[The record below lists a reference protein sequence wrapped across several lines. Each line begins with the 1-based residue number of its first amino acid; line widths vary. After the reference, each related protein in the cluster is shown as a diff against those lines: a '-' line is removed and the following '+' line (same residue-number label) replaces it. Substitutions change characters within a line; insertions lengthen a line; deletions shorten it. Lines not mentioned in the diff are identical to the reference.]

1 MDYKIEWFII
11 CNMINDKNHY
21 LFLFVA
27 ISLCIH
33 IVVLY
38 FFNHKTKMMIS
49 NDELIVNIIQIQ
61 QKLDD
66 QVLETLPQKEII
78 PQAIEKIKK
87 DQKKFK
93 EKIIQEIIKEKESLD
108 QEIKPIEEIE
118 KPKQISIDS
127 DFIQSKISDLISDKA
142 IQQRT
147 RVISSQTKERDYQS
161 YFQSWKN
168 KVEKIGALNYPKAAR
183 SGINETLI
191 MTVTLNQSGEVINIQ
206 MNKSSGV
213 RELDDAAEN
222 IVRLGSPYA
231 PFPESFKEKLDTLQ
245 IRRVWRFSNS
255 LGDTSDR

>member
-1 MDYKIEWFII
+1 
-11 CNMINDKNHY
+11 
-21 LFLFVA
+21 
-27 ISLCIH
+27 
-33 IVVLY
+33 
-38 FFNHKTKMMIS
+38 MIS

-61 QKLDD
+61 QKLED
-66 QVLETLPQKEII
+66 QVTETSPKKEII

-93 EKIIQEIIKEKESLD
+93 EKIIQEIIKEKESD

-127 DFIQSKISDLISDKA
+127 DFIQSKISDLISDKV

-213 RELDDAAEN
+213 KDLDDAAEN

>member
-1 MDYKIEWFII
+1 
-11 CNMINDKNHY
+11 MI
-21 LFLFVA
+21 
-27 ISLCIH
+27 
-33 IVVLY
+33 
-38 FFNHKTKMMIS
+38 T

-61 QKLDD
+61 QKLED
-66 QVLETLPQKEII
+66 QVTEASPKKEII

-93 EKIIQEIIKEKESLD
+93 EKIIQEIIKEKESD

-127 DFIQSKISDLISDKA
+127 DFIQSKISDLISDKV

-213 RELDDAAEN
+213 KDLDDAAEN

-255 LGDTSDR
+255 LGDTNDR

>member
-1 MDYKIEWFII
+1 
-11 CNMINDKNHY
+11 
-21 LFLFVA
+21 
-27 ISLCIH
+27 
-33 IVVLY
+33 
-38 FFNHKTKMMIS
+38 MIS
-49 NDELIVNIIQIQ
+49 NDELIVNMIQIQ
-61 QKLDD
+61 QKSEDK
-66 QVLETLPQKEII
+66 VSEISTKKEII

-93 EKIIQEIIKEKESLD
+93 EKIIQEIIKEKESD

-127 DFIQSKISDLISDKA
+127 DFIQSKISDLISDKV

-213 RELDDAAEN
+213 KDLDDAAEN

>member
-1 MDYKIEWFII
+1 
-11 CNMINDKNHY
+11 MI
-21 LFLFVA
+21 
-27 ISLCIH
+27 
-33 IVVLY
+33 
-38 FFNHKTKMMIS
+38 T

-61 QKLDD
+61 QKLED
-66 QVLETLPQKEII
+66 QVTETSPKKEII

-93 EKIIQEIIKEKESLD
+93 EKIIQEIIKEKESD

-127 DFIQSKISDLISDKA
+127 DFIQSKISDLISDKV

-213 RELDDAAEN
+213 KGLDDAAEN

>member
-1 MDYKIEWFII
+1 
-11 CNMINDKNHY
+11 
-21 LFLFVA
+21 
-27 ISLCIH
+27 
-33 IVVLY
+33 
-38 FFNHKTKMMIS
+38 MIS

-61 QKLDD
+61 QTSED
-66 QVLETLPQKEII
+66 QVSETTPTKEIT

-87 DQKKFK
+87 DQRKFK
-93 EKIIQEIIKEKESLD
+93 EKIIQEIVKEEESLD
-108 QEIKPIEEIE
+108 QEIKAIQEIE

-127 DFIQSKISDLISDKA
+127 DFIQSKISDLISNKVV
-142 IQQRT
+142 QQRT

-191 MTVTLNQSGEVINIQ
+191 MTVTLNQMGEVINIQ
-206 MNKSSGV
+206 INKSSGV
-213 RELDDAAEN
+213 KDLDDAAEN

-231 PFPESFKEKLDTLQ
+231 PFPDSIKEKLDTLQ

>member
-1 MDYKIEWFII
+1 
-11 CNMINDKNHY
+11 MI
-21 LFLFVA
+21 
-27 ISLCIH
+27 
-33 IVVLY
+33 
-38 FFNHKTKMMIS
+38 T

-61 QKLDD
+61 QKLED
-66 QVLETLPQKEII
+66 QVTETSPKKEII

-93 EKIIQEIIKEKESLD
+93 EKIIQEIIKEKESD

-127 DFIQSKISDLISDKA
+127 DFIQSKISDLISDKM

-213 RELDDAAEN
+213 KDLDDAAEN

>member
-1 MDYKIEWFII
+1 
-11 CNMINDKNHY
+11 MI
-21 LFLFVA
+21 
-27 ISLCIH
+27 
-33 IVVLY
+33 
-38 FFNHKTKMMIS
+38 T

-61 QKLDD
+61 QKLED
-66 QVLETLPQKEII
+66 QVTEASPKKEII

-93 EKIIQEIIKEKESLD
+93 EKIIQEIIKEKESD

-213 RELDDAAEN
+213 KDLDDAAEN

>member
-1 MDYKIEWFII
+1 
-11 CNMINDKNHY
+11 MI
-21 LFLFVA
+21 
-27 ISLCIH
+27 
-33 IVVLY
+33 
-38 FFNHKTKMMIS
+38 T

-61 QKLDD
+61 QKLED
-66 QVLETLPQKEII
+66 QVTETSPKKEII

-93 EKIIQEIIKEKESLD
+93 EKIIQEIIKEKESD

-127 DFIQSKISDLISDKA
+127 DFIQSKISDLISDKV

-213 RELDDAAEN
+213 KDLDDAAEN

-255 LGDTSDR
+255 LGDTNDR

>member
-1 MDYKIEWFII
+1 
-11 CNMINDKNHY
+11 MI
-21 LFLFVA
+21 
-27 ISLCIH
+27 
-33 IVVLY
+33 
-38 FFNHKTKMMIS
+38 T

-61 QKLDD
+61 QKLED
-66 QVLETLPQKEII
+66 QVTETSPKKEII

-93 EKIIQEIIKEKESLD
+93 EKIIQEIIKEKESD

-127 DFIQSKISDLISDKA
+127 DFIQSKISDLISDKV

-183 SGINETLI
+183 SGINETLV

-213 RELDDAAEN
+213 KDLDDAAEN

-231 PFPESFKEKLDTLQ
+231 PFPESFKEKLDTLR

>member
-1 MDYKIEWFII
+1 
-11 CNMINDKNHY
+11 MI
-21 LFLFVA
+21 
-27 ISLCIH
+27 
-33 IVVLY
+33 
-38 FFNHKTKMMIS
+38 T
-49 NDELIVNIIQIQ
+49 NDELIVNIIQIK
-61 QKLDD
+61 QKLED
-66 QVLETLPQKEII
+66 QVTETSPKKEII

-93 EKIIQEIIKEKESLD
+93 EKIIQEIIKEKESD

-127 DFIQSKISDLISDKA
+127 DFIQSKISDLISDKV

-213 RELDDAAEN
+213 KDLDDAAEN

>member
-1 MDYKIEWFII
+1 
-11 CNMINDKNHY
+11 MI
-21 LFLFVA
+21 
-27 ISLCIH
+27 
-33 IVVLY
+33 
-38 FFNHKTKMMIS
+38 T

-61 QKLDD
+61 QKLED
-66 QVLETLPQKEII
+66 QVTETSPKKEII

-93 EKIIQEIIKEKESLD
+93 EKIIQEIIKEKESD

-127 DFIQSKISDLISDKA
+127 DFIQSKISDLISDKE

-213 RELDDAAEN
+213 KDLDDAAEN

>member
-1 MDYKIEWFII
+1 
-11 CNMINDKNHY
+11 MI
-21 LFLFVA
+21 
-27 ISLCIH
+27 
-33 IVVLY
+33 
-38 FFNHKTKMMIS
+38 T

-61 QKLDD
+61 QKLED
-66 QVLETLPQKEII
+66 QATETSPKKEII

-93 EKIIQEIIKEKESLD
+93 EKIIQEIIKEKESD

-127 DFIQSKISDLISDKA
+127 DFIQSKISDLISDKV

-213 RELDDAAEN
+213 KDLDDAAEN

>member
-1 MDYKIEWFII
+1 
-11 CNMINDKNHY
+11 MI
-21 LFLFVA
+21 
-27 ISLCIH
+27 
-33 IVVLY
+33 
-38 FFNHKTKMMIS
+38 T

-61 QKLDD
+61 QKLED
-66 QVLETLPQKEII
+66 QVTETSPKKEII

-93 EKIIQEIIKEKESLD
+93 EKIIQEIIKEKESD

-118 KPKQISIDS
+118 KPKQMSIDS
-127 DFIQSKISDLISDKA
+127 DFIQSKISDLISDKV

-213 RELDDAAEN
+213 KDLDDAAEN

>member
-1 MDYKIEWFII
+1 
-11 CNMINDKNHY
+11 MI
-21 LFLFVA
+21 
-27 ISLCIH
+27 
-33 IVVLY
+33 
-38 FFNHKTKMMIS
+38 T
-49 NDELIVNIIQIQ
+49 NDELIVNMIQIQ
-61 QKLDD
+61 QKLED
-66 QVLETLPQKEII
+66 QVTETSPKKEII

-93 EKIIQEIIKEKESLD
+93 EKIIQEIIKEKESD

-127 DFIQSKISDLISDKA
+127 DFIQSKISDLISDKV

-183 SGINETLI
+183 SGINETLV

-213 RELDDAAEN
+213 KDLDDAAEN

>member
-1 MDYKIEWFII
+1 
-11 CNMINDKNHY
+11 MI
-21 LFLFVA
+21 
-27 ISLCIH
+27 
-33 IVVLY
+33 
-38 FFNHKTKMMIS
+38 T

-61 QKLDD
+61 QKSED
-66 QVLETLPQKEII
+66 QVSEISTKKEII

-93 EKIIQEIIKEKESLD
+93 EKIIQEIIKEKESD

-127 DFIQSKISDLISDKA
+127 DFIQSKISDLISDKV

-213 RELDDAAEN
+213 KDLDDAAEN

-245 IRRVWRFSNS
+245 IQRVWRFSNS
-255 LGDTSDR
+255 LGDTNDR

>member
-1 MDYKIEWFII
+1 
-11 CNMINDKNHY
+11 MI
-21 LFLFVA
+21 
-27 ISLCIH
+27 
-33 IVVLY
+33 
-38 FFNHKTKMMIS
+38 T

-61 QKLDD
+61 QKLED
-66 QVLETLPQKEII
+66 QVTETSPKKEII

-93 EKIIQEIIKEKESLD
+93 EKIIQEIIKEKESD

-127 DFIQSKISDLISDKA
+127 DFIQSKISDLISDKV

-183 SGINETLI
+183 SGINETLV

-213 RELDDAAEN
+213 KDLDDAAEN

>member
-1 MDYKIEWFII
+1 
-11 CNMINDKNHY
+11 MI
-21 LFLFVA
+21 
-27 ISLCIH
+27 
-33 IVVLY
+33 
-38 FFNHKTKMMIS
+38 T
-49 NDELIVNIIQIQ
+49 NDELIVNMIQIQ
-61 QKLDD
+61 QKLED
-66 QVLETLPQKEII
+66 QVTETSPQKEII

-93 EKIIQEIIKEKESLD
+93 EKIIQEIIKEKESD

-127 DFIQSKISDLISDKA
+127 DFIQSKISDLISDKV

-213 RELDDAAEN
+213 KDLDDAAEN

>member
-1 MDYKIEWFII
+1 
-11 CNMINDKNHY
+11 MI
-21 LFLFVA
+21 
-27 ISLCIH
+27 
-33 IVVLY
+33 
-38 FFNHKTKMMIS
+38 T

-61 QKLDD
+61 QKLED
-66 QVLETLPQKEII
+66 QVTEASPKKEII

-93 EKIIQEIIKEKESLD
+93 EKIIQEIIKEKESD

-127 DFIQSKISDLISDKA
+127 DFIQSKISDLISDKV

-213 RELDDAAEN
+213 KDLDDAAEN

>member
-1 MDYKIEWFII
+1 M
-11 CNMINDKNHY
+11 
-21 LFLFVA
+21 V
-27 ISLCIH
+27 
-33 IVVLY
+33 
-38 FFNHKTKMMIS
+38 T

-61 QKLDD
+61 QKLED
-66 QVLETLPQKEII
+66 QVTETSPKKEII

-93 EKIIQEIIKEKESLD
+93 EKIIQEIIKEKESD

-127 DFIQSKISDLISDKA
+127 DFIQSKISDLISDKV

-213 RELDDAAEN
+213 KDLDDAAEN

>member
-1 MDYKIEWFII
+1 
-11 CNMINDKNHY
+11 MIN
-21 LFLFVA
+21 
-27 ISLCIH
+27 
-33 IVVLY
+33 
-38 FFNHKTKMMIS
+38 
-49 NDELIVNIIQIQ
+49 NDEFIVNIVQIQ

-66 QVLETLPQKEII
+66 QVSETSPKKEII

-93 EKIIQEIIKEKESLD
+93 EKIQEIIKEKESLD

>member
-1 MDYKIEWFII
+1 MF
-11 CNMINDKNHY
+11 
-21 LFLFVA
+21 
-27 ISLCIH
+27 
-33 IVVLY
+33 
-38 FFNHKTKMMIS
+38 S

-61 QKLDD
+61 QKLED
-66 QVLETLPQKEII
+66 QVSEKAPKKDII

-93 EKIIQEIIKEKESLD
+93 EKIIQEIIKEKESD

-127 DFIQSKISDLISDKA
+127 DFIQSKISDLISDKV

-213 RELDDAAEN
+213 KDLDDAAEN

>member
-1 MDYKIEWFII
+1 
-11 CNMINDKNHY
+11 MI
-21 LFLFVA
+21 
-27 ISLCIH
+27 
-33 IVVLY
+33 
-38 FFNHKTKMMIS
+38 T

-61 QKLDD
+61 QKLED
-66 QVLETLPQKEII
+66 QVTETSPKKEII

-93 EKIIQEIIKEKESLD
+93 EKIIQEIIKEKESD

-183 SGINETLI
+183 SGINETLV

-213 RELDDAAEN
+213 KDLDDAAEN

-255 LGDTSDR
+255 LGDTSVR

>member
-1 MDYKIEWFII
+1 
-11 CNMINDKNHY
+11 MI
-21 LFLFVA
+21 
-27 ISLCIH
+27 
-33 IVVLY
+33 
-38 FFNHKTKMMIS
+38 T

-61 QKLDD
+61 QKLED
-66 QVLETLPQKEII
+66 QVTEASPKKEII

-93 EKIIQEIIKEKESLD
+93 EKIIQEIIKEKESD

-127 DFIQSKISDLISDKA
+127 DFIQSKISDLISDKV

-183 SGINETLI
+183 SGINETLV

-213 RELDDAAEN
+213 KDLDDAAEN

-255 LGDTSDR
+255 LGDTNDR

>member
-1 MDYKIEWFII
+1 
-11 CNMINDKNHY
+11 MI
-21 LFLFVA
+21 
-27 ISLCIH
+27 
-33 IVVLY
+33 
-38 FFNHKTKMMIS
+38 T

-61 QKLDD
+61 QKSED
-66 QVLETLPQKEII
+66 QVSETSTKKEII

-93 EKIIQEIIKEKESLD
+93 EKIIQEIIKEKESD

-213 RELDDAAEN
+213 KDLDDAAEN

>member
-1 MDYKIEWFII
+1 
-11 CNMINDKNHY
+11 
-21 LFLFVA
+21 
-27 ISLCIH
+27 
-33 IVVLY
+33 
-38 FFNHKTKMMIS
+38 MIS

-61 QKLDD
+61 QKSED
-66 QVLETLPQKEII
+66 QVSETSPKKEII

-93 EKIIQEIIKEKESLD
+93 EKIIQEIIKEKESD

-127 DFIQSKISDLISDKA
+127 DFIQSKISDLISDKV

-213 RELDDAAEN
+213 KDLDDAAEN

>member
-1 MDYKIEWFII
+1 
-11 CNMINDKNHY
+11 MI
-21 LFLFVA
+21 
-27 ISLCIH
+27 
-33 IVVLY
+33 
-38 FFNHKTKMMIS
+38 T

-61 QKLDD
+61 QKLED
-66 QVLETLPQKEII
+66 QVTEASSKKEII

-93 EKIIQEIIKEKESLD
+93 EKIIQEIIKEKESD

-127 DFIQSKISDLISDKA
+127 DFIQSKISDLISDKV

-213 RELDDAAEN
+213 KDLDDAAEN

>member
-1 MDYKIEWFII
+1 M
-11 CNMINDKNHY
+11 
-21 LFLFVA
+21 
-27 ISLCIH
+27 
-33 IVVLY
+33 
-38 FFNHKTKMMIS
+38 
-49 NDELIVNIIQIQ
+49 
-61 QKLDD
+61 
-66 QVLETLPQKEII
+66 
-78 PQAIEKIKK
+78 
-87 DQKKFK
+87 
-93 EKIIQEIIKEKESLD
+93 
-108 QEIKPIEEIE
+108 IEEIE

-127 DFIQSKISDLISDKA
+127 DFIQSKISDLISDKV

-213 RELDDAAEN
+213 KDLDDAAEN

>member
-1 MDYKIEWFII
+1 
-11 CNMINDKNHY
+11 MI
-21 LFLFVA
+21 
-27 ISLCIH
+27 
-33 IVVLY
+33 
-38 FFNHKTKMMIS
+38 T

-61 QKLDD
+61 QKLED
-66 QVLETLPQKEII
+66 QVTETSPKKEII

-93 EKIIQEIIKEKESLD
+93 EKIIQEIIKEKESD

-127 DFIQSKISDLISDKA
+127 DFIQSKISDLISDKV

-213 RELDDAAEN
+213 KDLDDAAEN

-231 PFPESFKEKLDTLQ
+231 PFPESFKEKIDTLQ

>member
-1 MDYKIEWFII
+1 
-11 CNMINDKNHY
+11 MI
-21 LFLFVA
+21 
-27 ISLCIH
+27 
-33 IVVLY
+33 
-38 FFNHKTKMMIS
+38 T
-49 NDELIVNIIQIQ
+49 NDELIVNMIQIQ
-61 QKLDD
+61 QKLED
-66 QVLETLPQKEII
+66 QVTETSPKKEII

-93 EKIIQEIIKEKESLD
+93 EKIIQEIIKEKESD

-127 DFIQSKISDLISDKA
+127 DFIQSKISDLISDKV

-213 RELDDAAEN
+213 KDLDDAAEN

>member
-1 MDYKIEWFII
+1 
-11 CNMINDKNHY
+11 MI
-21 LFLFVA
+21 
-27 ISLCIH
+27 
-33 IVVLY
+33 
-38 FFNHKTKMMIS
+38 T

-61 QKLDD
+61 QKLED
-66 QVLETLPQKEII
+66 QVTEASPKKEII

-93 EKIIQEIIKEKESLD
+93 EKIIQEIIKEKESD

-213 RELDDAAEN
+213 KDLDDAAEN

-255 LGDTSDR
+255 LGDTNDR

>member
-1 MDYKIEWFII
+1 
-11 CNMINDKNHY
+11 MINDKNHY
-21 LFLFVA
+21 LLLFVV

-61 QKLDD
+61 QKSED
-66 QVLETLPQKEII
+66 QVSETSTKKEII

-93 EKIIQEIIKEKESLD
+93 EKIIQEIIKEKESD

-127 DFIQSKISDLISDKA
+127 DFIQSKISDLISDKV

-213 RELDDAAEN
+213 KDLDDAAEN

>member
-1 MDYKIEWFII
+1 
-11 CNMINDKNHY
+11 MI
-21 LFLFVA
+21 
-27 ISLCIH
+27 
-33 IVVLY
+33 
-38 FFNHKTKMMIS
+38 T

-61 QKLDD
+61 QKLED
-66 QVLETLPQKEII
+66 QVTETSPKKEII

-93 EKIIQEIIKEKESLD
+93 EKIIQEIIKEKESD

-213 RELDDAAEN
+213 KDLDDAAEN

-255 LGDTSDR
+255 LGDTNDR

>member
-1 MDYKIEWFII
+1 
-11 CNMINDKNHY
+11 MI
-21 LFLFVA
+21 
-27 ISLCIH
+27 
-33 IVVLY
+33 
-38 FFNHKTKMMIS
+38 T
-49 NDELIVNIIQIQ
+49 NDELIVNMIQIQ
-61 QKLDD
+61 QKLED
-66 QVLETLPQKEII
+66 QVTETSPKKEII

-93 EKIIQEIIKEKESLD
+93 EKIIQEIIKEKESD

-127 DFIQSKISDLISDKA
+127 DFIQSKISDLISDKV

-213 RELDDAAEN
+213 KGLDDAAEN

>member
-1 MDYKIEWFII
+1 
-11 CNMINDKNHY
+11 
-21 LFLFVA
+21 
-27 ISLCIH
+27 
-33 IVVLY
+33 
-38 FFNHKTKMMIS
+38 MIS
-49 NDELIVNIIQIQ
+49 NDELIVNIVQIQ
-61 QKLDD
+61 QTSEH
-66 QVLETLPQKEII
+66 QVLETAPTKEII

-93 EKIIQEIIKEKESLD
+93 EKIIQEIVKEEESLD
-108 QEIKPIEEIE
+108 QEIEPIQEIK

-127 DFIQSKISDLISDKA
+127 DFIQSKISDLISDKV

-168 KVEKIGALNYPKAAR
+168 KVEKIGSLNYPKAAR

-191 MTVTLNQSGEVINIQ
+191 MTVTLNQLGEVINIQ
-206 MNKSSGV
+206 INKSSGV
-213 RELDDAAEN
+213 KDLDDAAEN

-231 PFPESFKEKLDTLQ
+231 PFPESIKEKLDTLQ

>member
-1 MDYKIEWFII
+1 
-11 CNMINDKNHY
+11 MI
-21 LFLFVA
+21 
-27 ISLCIH
+27 
-33 IVVLY
+33 
-38 FFNHKTKMMIS
+38 T

-61 QKLDD
+61 QKLED
-66 QVLETLPQKEII
+66 QVTETSPKKEMI

-93 EKIIQEIIKEKESLD
+93 EKIIQEIIKEKESD

-127 DFIQSKISDLISDKA
+127 DFIQSKISDLISDKV

-213 RELDDAAEN
+213 KDLDDAAEN

-255 LGDTSDR
+255 LGDTNDR

>member
-1 MDYKIEWFII
+1 
-11 CNMINDKNHY
+11 MI
-21 LFLFVA
+21 
-27 ISLCIH
+27 
-33 IVVLY
+33 
-38 FFNHKTKMMIS
+38 T

-61 QKLDD
+61 QKLED
-66 QVLETLPQKEII
+66 QVTEASPKKEII

-93 EKIIQEIIKEKESLD
+93 EKIIQEIIKEKESD

-127 DFIQSKISDLISDKA
+127 DFIQSKISDLISDKV

>member
-1 MDYKIEWFII
+1 
-11 CNMINDKNHY
+11 MI
-21 LFLFVA
+21 
-27 ISLCIH
+27 
-33 IVVLY
+33 
-38 FFNHKTKMMIS
+38 T

-61 QKLDD
+61 QKSED
-66 QVLETLPQKEII
+66 QVTETSPKKEII

-93 EKIIQEIIKEKESLD
+93 EKIIQEIIKEKESD

-127 DFIQSKISDLISDKA
+127 DFIQSKISDLISDKV

-213 RELDDAAEN
+213 KDLDDAAEN

>member
-1 MDYKIEWFII
+1 
-11 CNMINDKNHY
+11 MI
-21 LFLFVA
+21 
-27 ISLCIH
+27 
-33 IVVLY
+33 
-38 FFNHKTKMMIS
+38 T

-61 QKLDD
+61 QKSED
-66 QVLETLPQKEII
+66 QVLETSTKKEII

-93 EKIIQEIIKEKESLD
+93 EKIIQEIIKEKESD

-127 DFIQSKISDLISDKA
+127 DFIQSKISDLISDKV

-213 RELDDAAEN
+213 KDLDDAAEN